1 MLRFRKKDTRGGGAD
16 PVVHENNAN
25 NANNANNTTRK
36 GKNGRPKVKDQSV
49 REKP

>member
-25 NANNANNTTRK
+25 NANNTTRK
-36 GKNGRPKVKDQSV
+36 GKNGRTKVKEQSV